1 MFQPLIFRGVRH
13 VDADSSVVCLGKRV
27 APHQPHWSGNTMVTY
42 GGFAEWCWRFSCPT
56 DLDEEGWC
64 GHQLQD
70 ISCRIYCIYFNIYI
84 YVYIY
89 IYLYIYINDFCG
101 LLKGWKIL
109 DRQALKLETSVFSA
123 GQAFC
128 GFDGGSKCPQANGG
142 CFMFKPELLGWLG
155 WRQMET
161 NGCVLT
167 DKRGESH
174 SQFPQL
180 FVDVDVGDQPAI
192 RFASFVVFLFNNMFL
207 LQWSSFFNGKCSCS
221 MCYSFLLISFIRF
234 LPFYHAT
241 FCQYPWLSADAALQK
256 QKTNQ
261 NSHDMTWLV
270 NQPRHN
276 VHNPPPPRIR
286 VN

>member
-42 GGFAEWCWRFSCPT
+42 GGFADGFAEWCWRFFCVQRILMRKG
-56 DLDEEGWC
+56 DV
-64 GHQLQD
+64 D
-70 ISCRIYCIYFNIYI
+70 ISCRISVAGYI
-84 YVYIY
+84 VYVFHI
-89 IYLYIYINDFCG
+89 IIYIYINDFCL

-167 DKRGESH
+167 DKRGEIH
-174 SQFPQL
+174 NQFPQ
-180 FVDVDVGDQPAI
+180 FSVAVDVGDQPAV
-192 RFASFVVFLFNNMFL
+192 RFASFVVFLFNNMFF
-207 LQWSSFFNGKCSCS
+207 LQWSSF
-221 MCYSFLLISFIRF
+221 LIV
-234 LPFYHAT
+234 
-241 FCQYPWLSADAALQK
+241 
-256 QKTNQ
+256 NV
-261 NSHDMTWLV
+261 LV
-270 NQPRHN
+270 
-276 VHNPPPPRIR
+276 
-286 VN
+286 